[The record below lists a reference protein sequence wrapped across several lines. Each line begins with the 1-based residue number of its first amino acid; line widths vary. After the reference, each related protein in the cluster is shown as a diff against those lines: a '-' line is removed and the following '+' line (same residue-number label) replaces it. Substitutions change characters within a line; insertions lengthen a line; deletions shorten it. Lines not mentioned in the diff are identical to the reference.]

1 MIPDNLWMKDT
12 SSEDSDSL
20 PEPEGLALEIAGDLQ
35 AAMELFEGIAA
46 DLKE

>member
-1 MIPDNLWMKDT
+1 MCGRAEE
-12 SSEDSDSL
+12 SVEH
-20 PEPEGLALEIAGDLQ
+20 EPEGLALEIAGDLQ